1 MSSLK
6 KFRTFARCSVT
17 LTSSRPRFPD
27 HRSTSINIGLHG
39 FHDIPWMASRFEGNG
54 KLWTLVFDVV
64 TWVQDMAAWQ
74 PGPLWDELTWDGPI
88 ISGQGTL
95 PALPKT
101 LSRSHGPRSGYH
113 GLHINLIKAQ
123 YSTHRGR
130 YWGFS
135 EVFFSLEKALLL
147 RADLSW
153 THIFR
158 RRFATRE
165 FWSVLVKLKLCWL
178 WNYPFSHDLAMELS
192 FESSTSYQNLQN
204 LYESIDCLVLSRDF
218 GRWSH
223 GHMMLKGWG
232 FFQPMPWTSR
242 VFFNQFLS
250 ISGENCDVLVFCLHH
265 YPQKSQT
272 IQGDA
277 S

>member
-1 MSSLK
+1 MIL
-6 KFRTFARCSVT
+6 
-17 LTSSRPRFPD
+17 PRLPVVPCED
-27 HRSTSINIGLHG
+27 HEFFEEVQNFCKMFSDIDVFKAPIPRSTSINIGLHG

-130 YWGFS
+130 Y
-135 EVFFSLEKALLL
+135 
-147 RADLSW
+147 
-153 THIFR
+153 
-158 RRFATRE
+158 
-165 FWSVLVKLKLCWL
+165 
-178 WNYPFSHDLAMELS
+178 
-192 FESSTSYQNLQN
+192 
-204 LYESIDCLVLSRDF
+204 
-218 GRWSH
+218 
-223 GHMMLKGWG
+223 
-232 FFQPMPWTSR
+232 
-242 VFFNQFLS
+242 
-250 ISGENCDVLVFCLHH
+250 
-265 YPQKSQT
+265 
-272 IQGDA
+272 
-277 S
+277 